1 MRMIGA
7 LLALGTLA
15 ACSPPVPASNPPE
28 MPISSETTDFNT
40 YRFAGD
46 LTGTGTTTRS
56 GAEDIAAS
64 ALAALGASQA
74 PTATASATPAPAP
87 VPSNDPSLSDEQ
99 SFAAVSSRESI
110 ESDAERLARQRE
122 AYQVIA
128 PEPLPTR
135 SAASG
140 PNIVEYAL
148 STSNAVGQKLYNRGL
163 FATDSRAARACLA
176 FVSDDLAQEAF
187 LAEGGP
193 SRDPKGLDPDG
204 DGFACGWDPL
214 PYRRAAATA
223 TATVNATDG

>member
-46 LTGTGTTTRS
+46 LTGTGTTTGN

-64 ALAALGASQA
+64 ALAALGASQ
-74 PTATASATPAPAP
+74 TAAATPAPTP

-128 PEPLPTR
+128 PEPLPPRTE
-135 SAASG
+135 ASG
-140 PNIVEYAL
+140 PNIVEFAL
-148 STSNAVGQKLYNRGL
+148 STTNTVGQKLYNRGL

-223 TATVNATDG
+223 AATVNATDG

>member
-1 MRMIGA
+1 MRSIGA
-7 LLALGTLA
+7 FLALGALA
-15 ACSPPVPASNPPE
+15 ACSPPVPASNPAPD
-28 MPISSETTDFNT
+28 MPISSETTDFNS

-46 LTGTGTTTRS
+46 LTGTGTTAGN

-64 ALAALGASQA
+64 ALAALGASGTAAPA
-74 PTATASATPAPAP
+74 PTP

-135 SAASG
+135 TEASG

-148 STSNAVGQKLYNRGL
+148 STSNFVGQKLYNRGL

-204 DGFACGWDPL
+204 DGFACGWDPV

-223 TATVNATDG
+223 AATVTATDG

>member
-7 LLALGTLA
+7 VLALWALS
-15 ACSPPVPASNPPE
+15 ACSPPVPASNPAPD
-28 MPISSETTDFNT
+28 MPISSEATDFNS
-40 YRFAGD
+40 YRLAGD
-46 LTGTGTTTRS
+46 LTGTGTTTDD

-64 ALAALGASQA
+64 ALAALGASQ
-74 PTATASATPAPAP
+74 TPASGPAP
-87 VPSNDPSLSDEQ
+87 VPANDPSLSDEQ

-135 SAASG
+135 SSATG

-148 STSNAVGQKLYNRGL
+148 STTNIVGQKLHNRGL
-163 FATDSRAARACLA
+163 FATDSRAARACVA

-204 DGFACGWDPL
+204 DGFACGWDPV
-214 PYRRAAATA
+214 PYRHAAATA
-223 TATVNATDG
+223 AATVNATDG

>member
-28 MPISSETTDFNT
+28 MPISSETTDFNS

-46 LTGTGTTTRS
+46 LTGTGTTTGT

-64 ALAALGASQA
+64 ALAALGASQ
-74 PTATASATPAPAP
+74 TATAMPAPTP

-135 SAASG
+135 SDAAG

-148 STSNAVGQKLYNRGL
+148 STTNVVGQKLYNRGL
-163 FATDSRAARACLA
+163 FATDSRAARACVA

-204 DGFACGWDPL
+204 DGFACGWDPV

-223 TATVNATDG
+223 AATVNATDG